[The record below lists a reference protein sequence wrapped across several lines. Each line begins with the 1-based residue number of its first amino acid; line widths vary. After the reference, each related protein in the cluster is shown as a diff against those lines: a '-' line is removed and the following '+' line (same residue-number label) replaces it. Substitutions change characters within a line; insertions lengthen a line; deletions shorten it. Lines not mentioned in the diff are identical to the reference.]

1 MATSLEE
8 LFERVAALRM
18 EQRVEEER
26 DAQTDDS
33 ALPVEVRLQHAIEDA
48 AYSGQLLYQGLRWTR
63 WMIALIGL
71 LIGFGSLMAITA
83 GDGTTPINVLWL
95 IGLTMLFPLFTVT
108 LSALGSLLLLSDKRG
123 PRGGLW
129 MELIRSLVTRGVRT
143 ASKALNQQDPR
154 SARRIEGAVGALQGT
169 YKTIEPVMPWLIL
182 RTSQSFSLWLSI
194 GFISALLLRLATIDL
209 TFGWYTTIEGIS
221 ASMPQITSALSAP
234 FHWMH
239 TNLALDAA
247 FIESTRYS
255 RFSGAFVG
263 GPNAATASGN
273 WWPFLFAGALIWGV
287 LPRLLM
293 VAWAKWNEMR
303 AIANVMRT
311 TEPLHDIR
319 QRLNALSGS
328 SSLFESLEGEDTTD
342 PVKALERAA
351 REGRKTHSKRIAT
364 DKTPQKMQSAAF
376 LYWEQD
382 VPVPESVQKRFETS
396 LNVQPIYASTW
407 GNDAEHDAQ
416 VLQDVQTKQPTV
428 VVVFVEPF
436 ANPGSGFRRQISALR
451 QRAGEHTP
459 ILISVGWYA
468 PDGTLREQSDR
479 QVDVWRQS
487 IDALADPA
495 LQFFEEEKRKDSTTQ
510 TPAKPHE

>member
-108 LSALGSLLLLSDKRG
+108 LSALGSLLLLSDKGG

-129 MELIRSLVTRGVRT
+129 MELIRSLVTRGVRA
-143 ASKALNQQDPR
+143 ASRTLNDKDPR
-154 SARRIEGAVGALQGT
+154 NARRIEGALGALQGS
-169 YKTIEPVMPWLIL
+169 YKTIEPVMPWLVL

-194 GFISALLLRLATIDL
+194 GFISALVLRLATIDL

-221 ASMPQITSALSAP
+221 ESMPQIVGALSAP
-234 FHWMH
+234 FRWMH
-239 TNLALDAA
+239 ANLALDAT

-255 RFSGAFVG
+255 RFLSAFVG
-263 GPNAATASGN
+263 GPNAASSSGN

-293 VAWAKWNEMR
+293 IAWAKWNEMR
-303 AIANVMRT
+303 AIAQIMQD
-311 TEPLHDIR
+311 TEPLHEIR
-319 QRLNALSGS
+319 ERLNALGES
-328 SSLFESLEGEDTTD
+328 SSLFESVEGEDTTD

-351 REGRKTHSKRIAT
+351 KEGRRTHSKRIPT
-364 DKTPQKMQSAAF
+364 NETQRSVKSAAF

-382 VPVPESVQKRFETS
+382 VEVPESVQQRFEAL
-396 LNVQPIYASTW
+396 LNVNPVYASTW
-407 GNDAEHDAQ
+407 GNDAEEDER
-416 VLQDVQTKQPTV
+416 LLENVQTKQPTLI
-428 VVVFVEPF
+428 VVFVEPF
-436 ANPGSGFRRQISALR
+436 ANPGAGFRRQIHALR
-451 QRAGEHTP
+451 QRAGAHTP
-459 ILISVGWYA
+459 ILVSVGWYA
-468 PDGTLREQSDR
+468 PDGTRREHSSR
-479 QVDVWRQS
+479 QVEVWRQS

-495 LQFFEEEKRKDSTTQ
+495 IQFFEEEKRTDRAAQ
-510 TPAKPHE
+510 VPAKGHE